1 MELIER
7 IACYSIAVNI
17 AVSMLD
23 FGMAYFSGSLALA
36 AETIHNIVDL
46 TASAAVLIGQK
57 LAYRISGSFPYGL
70 YKVEN
75 VIAALIAFFVLF
87 TGTRLQGSRFCN
99 RATCAGCPPHVW
111 RSCRFSCDSFSIRS
125 IRVACRAD
133 S

>member
-46 TASAAVLIGQK
+46 TASAAVLIGLK
-57 LAYRISGSFPYGL
+57 LAYRISESFPYGL

-87 TGTRLQGSRFCN
+87 TGYEIAGEAVF
-99 RATCAGCPPHVW
+99 ATGRHVLVVPP
-111 RSCRFSCDSFSIRS
+111 CLAELPFQL
-125 IRVACRAD
+125 
-133 S
+133 